1 MNNLAKFYKDIN
13 NRENAKREYSSLIYN
28 TALPFRDFYLKFK
41 LLEEELAYD
50 SDYLIDDLE
59 RKLSPRLL
67 LVFINVSDLNKEFII
82 L

>member
-1 MNNLAKFYKDIN
+1 M
-13 NRENAKREYSSLIYN
+13 YN

-67 LVFINVSDLNKEFII
+67 LIFTNVNNLNREFII